1 MPISL
6 YFTLVAALI
15 DPLIVCLV
23 AISGGAVLAAFLWLD
38 RVEPEPRAAIIH
50 AILWGATTAVSI
62 ALIGNQTVGWLYGET
77 AKAVVAAPIFE
88 ELGKGLGIWWMVRK
102 GRVRTG
108 FDGIVYAGLVAGG
121 FAAVENSMYFTRAR
135 AGLLDGGGGIDALM
149 AVFTMRGVIT
159 PFAHPLLTLL
169 TGYGIAMAAQKGRKI
184 RFGDFWGLPIAVA
197 LHAGWN
203 GSLAI
208 MPYAGL
214 IIVIVG
220 YIIALT
226 AAATVLVVVRKKAT
240 RLYPRWISTL
250 AFAYNLTPVECE
262 TFCTWKQ
269 IKFRRKSLATGDR
282 GAFDALHSAI
292 VRLMEYHAGN
302 GTRNVAW
309 LVRDLNEARK
319 VSPI

>member
-1 MPISL
+1 
-6 YFTLVAALI
+6 
-15 DPLIVCLV
+15 
-23 AISGGAVLAAFLWLD
+23 
-38 RVEPEPRAAIIH
+38 
-50 AILWGATTAVSI
+50 
-62 ALIGNQTVGWLYGET
+62 
-77 AKAVVAAPIFE
+77 
-88 ELGKGLGIWWMVRK
+88 
-102 GRVRTG
+102 
-108 FDGIVYAGLVAGG
+108 
-121 FAAVENSMYFTRAR
+121 
-135 AGLLDGGGGIDALM
+135 M
-149 AVFTMRGVIT
+149 AEFTMRGVIA
-159 PFAHPLLTLL
+159 PFAHPLFTLL

-203 GSLAI
+203 GSLLI
-208 MPYAGL
+208 MPNAGN
-214 IIVIVG
+214 IIVFVG

-226 AAATVLVVVRKKAT
+226 AAATVLVIVRKKAT